1 MSRSPDNEQ
10 CFGPGRADCAAADD
24 SAEISKVIA
33 ILASV
38 IPARARVLDFGRDGE
53 RLDIALTELGYR
65 VVAAGRE
72 ADLFDLDPQLPVDE
86 IDAAICLQPPE
97 RHDGADVA
105 RLLQAVRVKLTDAG
119 ILVLADSGWETMTD
133 LGVLVRAA
141 GFDIHRPPAPGWI
154 VATAAPRVPEALAFR
169 VHYKEPPSDLDLRW
183 SPDEIDFVTPRPEQ
197 IWAALFKGEIGEM
210 ARDYALHDPWG
221 GERGAAVLSSFFG
234 TSIAPESV
242 VFGAG
247 ATGLLRQLAPLV
259 RAGRLLTT
267 RFVHRDFPLWA
278 MAEGARVSWIDD
290 EDDNEALC
298 ATIAK
303 LAPHVICL
311 DRPSAMGV
319 VIGLDRLARI
329 CEQARR
335 CRGFVLVD
343 EAYHSYFAG
352 ADSAVSLTPTC
363 DNLIVIR
370 SLSKAYCAG
379 GLRIGFAIG
388 GAAAKSS
395 LHRLV
400 APLQVSELAFQMG
413 LRLLN
418 AGDIFV
424 RLRARIAT
432 AKREMIAALAA
443 AGYSV
448 ARNDSEI
455 PWILISDGGGQIE
468 ERLAARGIGGKRL
481 VPLAPTANAGFLRLA
496 VPLSTERMQRFQQA
510 LRVPS

>member
-1 MSRSPDNEQ
+1 MSRSLDNEQ
-10 CFGPGRADCAAADD
+10 CFGAERAPCAAAHDA
-24 SAEISKVIA
+24 AEISKVVA
-33 ILASV
+33 VLASV

-53 RLDIALTELGYR
+53 RLDIALAELGYQ

-72 ADLFDLDPQLPVDE
+72 TDLFDLDPQLPVNE
-86 IDAAICLQPPE
+86 IDAAICLQPPG
-97 RHDGADVA
+97 RHDDADVA
-105 RLLQAVRVKLTDAG
+105 RLLRAVRVKLTDAG
-119 ILVLADSGWETMTD
+119 ILLLANSGWKTMTD
-133 LGVLVRAA
+133 LGALVRAA
-141 GFDIHRPPAPGWI
+141 GFDICRPPSPGWI
-154 VATAAPRVPEALAFR
+154 VATAAPSVPDGLAFR
-169 VHYKEPPSDLDLRW
+169 IHYKEPPSDLDLRW

-197 IWAALFKGEIGEM
+197 IWAALFKDEIEEM

-234 TSIAPESV
+234 TFIAPESV

-259 RAGRLLTT
+259 RTGRLLTT

-278 MAEGARVSWIDD
+278 MAEGACVSWIDD
-290 EDDNEALC
+290 ERDDEALR

-303 LAPHVICL
+303 FAPHAICL

-319 VIGLDRLARI
+319 VIGLENLARI

-335 CRGFVLVD
+335 CRGFVIVD

-352 ADSAVSLTPTC
+352 ADSAVSLTPAC

-388 GAAAKSS
+388 GAAAKSP

-413 LRLLN
+413 LRLLS

-424 RLRARIAT
+424 FLRARIAA
-432 AKREMIAALAA
+432 AKREMIAVLAA

-448 ARNDSEI
+448 ARNDNEL

-468 ERLAARGIGGKRL
+468 ERLAGLGIGGKRL
-481 VPLAPTANAGFLRLA
+481 VPLVPTANAGFLRLA
-496 VPLSTERMQRFQQA
+496 VPLSAERMQRFQQA

>member
-1 MSRSPDNEQ
+1 MSRSLDNEQ
-10 CFGPGRADCAAADD
+10 CFGAERAPCAAADD
-24 SAEISKVIA
+24 AAEISKVVA
-33 ILASV
+33 VLASV

-53 RLDIALTELGYR
+53 RLDTALTELGYR

-72 ADLFDLDPQLPVDE
+72 ADLFDLDPQLPVNE
-86 IDAAICLQPPE
+86 IDAAICLQPPG
-97 RHDGADVA
+97 RHDDADVA
-105 RLLQAVRVKLTDAG
+105 RLLRAVRVKLTDAG
-119 ILVLADSGWETMTD
+119 ILLLANSGWKTMTD
-133 LGVLVRAA
+133 LGALVRAA
-141 GFDIHRPPAPGWI
+141 GFDICRPPSPGWI
-154 VATAAPRVPEALAFR
+154 VATAAPSVPDALAFR
-169 VHYKEPPSDLDLRW
+169 IHYKEPPSDLDLRW

-197 IWAALFKGEIGEM
+197 IWAALFKDEIEEI

-259 RAGRLLTT
+259 RTGRLLTT

-278 MAEGARVSWIDD
+278 MAEGACVSWIDD
-290 EDDNEALC
+290 ERDDEALR

-303 LAPHVICL
+303 LAPHAICL
-311 DRPSAMGV
+311 DRPSATGA
-319 VIGLDRLARI
+319 VIGLESLARI
-329 CEQARR
+329 CEEARR
-335 CRGFVLVD
+335 CRGFVIVD

-352 ADSAVSLTPTC
+352 TDSAVSLTPAC

-388 GAAAKSS
+388 GAAAKSA

-413 LRLLN
+413 LRLLS

-424 RLRARIAT
+424 FLRARIVA
-432 AKREMIAALAA
+432 AKREMIAVLAA

-448 ARNDSEI
+448 AHNDNEL

-468 ERLAARGIGGKRL
+468 ERLAGLGIGGKRL
-481 VPLAPTANAGFLRLA
+481 VPLVPTADAGFLRLA
-496 VPLSTERMQRFQQA
+496 VPLSAERMQRFQQA

>member
-33 ILASV
+33 VLASV

-119 ILVLADSGWETMTD
+119 ILVLADSGWEAMTD

-259 RAGRLLTT
+259 RAGRLQTT

>member
-1 MSRSPDNEQ
+1 MSQKLDNEQ
-10 CFGPGRADCAAADD
+10 CLDPGCAANAAADD
-24 SAEISKVIA
+24 PAEISKIIA
-33 ILASV
+33 MLASV
-38 IPARARVLDFGRDGE
+38 IPARARVLDFGCNGE
-53 RLDIALTELGYR
+53 RLDIALADLGYR
-65 VVAAGRE
+65 VVAAARE
-72 ADLFDLDPQLPVDE
+72 ADLFDLDPRLPGDE
-86 IDAAICLQPPE
+86 IDAAICLQPPG
-97 RHDGADVA
+97 RHDAADVA
-105 RLLQAVRVKLTDAG
+105 RLLQAVRVKLTNAG
-119 ILVLADSGWETMTD
+119 LLILADCGWQTKTD

-141 GFDIHRPPAPGWI
+141 GFDVRRPAPPGWI
-154 VATAAPRVPEALAFR
+154 LATAAPSVPEALAFR
-169 VHYKEPPSDLDLRW
+169 IHYKEPPCELDLRW
-183 SPDEIDFVTPRPEQ
+183 SPDEIDFVMPRPEQ
-197 IWAALFKGEIGEM
+197 IWAALFKGGIEEV

-259 RAGRLLTT
+259 RAGRLLAT

-278 MAEGARVSWIDD
+278 MAEGACVSWIDD
-290 EDDNEALC
+290 ERDDEALR
-298 ATIAK
+298 ATVAK

-311 DRPSAMGV
+311 DRPSTLGV
-319 VIGLDRLARI
+319 VIGLESLARI

-335 CRGFVLVD
+335 SRGFVIVD

-388 GAAAKSS
+388 GAAAKRS
-395 LHRLV
+395 LRRLV

-413 LRLLN
+413 LRLLS
-418 AGDIFV
+418 AGDIFAF
-424 RLRARIAT
+424 LRARIAA
-432 AKREMIAALAA
+432 AKREMIAVLAA

-448 ARNDSEI
+448 ARNDEEL

-468 ERLAARGIGGKRL
+468 QRLAGLGIGGKRL

-496 VPLSTERMQRFQQA
+496 VPLSAERMQRFQQT